1 MAIRAPDGANNRY
14 YLSDGHLQ
22 ENTHSALTSC
32 MKGERMGAGART
44 SCCLRFWKITLD
56 YSSPWRFYHLLVV
69 MHFCQLSA
77 THILQYTCTLAYIC
91 SFLVDNKLCSSKVGA
106 TPADQWLM
114 LQIGF
119 LTPGASNYSPKM
131 YSNRGLLFLHS
142 STKA

>member
-1 MAIRAPDGANNRY
+1 MCALIHIIFFLSMFLILSFFATTFVLHSAPYMGWWVQECGCWVQAATREKEWQRETMRNNIY
-14 YLSDGHLQ
+14 YLSGGHLQ

-56 YSSPWRFYHLLVV
+56 YSSPWHFYHLLVV

-91 SFLVDNKLCSSKVGA
+91 SFSCG
-106 TPADQWLM
+106 
-114 LQIGF
+114 
-119 LTPGASNYSPKM
+119 
-131 YSNRGLLFLHS
+131 
-142 STKA
+142 